1 MKWFRKGLYKMK
13 IVRVKDVVSIKRSIE
28 SGTSEQQAV
37 VKNIISEIRARSDE
51 ALREFTEK
59 FDRVRLSDFSIT
71 KKEIEKAYEQVS
83 EDFVKILREA
93 AENIR
98 SFHEKQLRPSWMT
111 TEENGTILGQKVV
124 PLDSVGVYVPGGT
137 AAYPSSVLMNVI
149 PAKVAGV
156 KRIVMVSPP
165 NRDGC
170 IPAAVLVAAKEAGV
184 EEIYKVGGAQAVAA
198 LAYGTESIT
207 PVDKITGPG
216 NVFVALAKREVFGDV
231 DIDMIAGP
239 SEIAI
244 LADDTAQ
251 ADEVAADL
259 LSQAEHDPRAC
270 SVLVTPS
277 VALAEA
283 VAVEVERQLSML
295 PRKDIA
301 ERSIADYG
309 SIYVTSGIAEAVD
322 VVNLLA
328 PEHLEIMTENALELL
343 GEIRHAGAI
352 FIGRYSTE
360 PVGDYFAGPN
370 HVLPTNGTAR
380 FSSPLNVDDFQKKS
394 SVIIYSEKALAE
406 NGAKIA
412 SFARLEGLEAH
423 ARAVEIRLKKSTL
436 LKDKNSFGEQRKCP
450 Q

>member
-1 MKWFRKGLYKMK
+1 MK
-13 IVRVKDVVSIKRSIE
+13 IIKVNDLVSLKRSIE
-28 SGTSEQQAV
+28 SGTSEQVTV
-37 VKNIISEIRARSDE
+37 VKEIIAAIRTLGDE
-51 ALREFTEK
+51 ALREYTEK
-59 FDRVRLSDFSIT
+59 FDRVHLSSFSVT
-71 KKEIEKAYEQVS
+71 EKEIEEAYAQVDERFLS
-83 EDFVKILREA
+83 IVREA

-111 TEENGTILGQKVV
+111 TEENGTVLGQKIT

-137 AAYPSSVLMNVI
+137 AAYPSSVLMNVL

-165 NRDGC
+165 DDQGQL
-170 IPAAVLVAAKEAGV
+170 PAAVLVAAKEAGV
-184 EEIYKVGGAQAVAA
+184 EEIYKVGGAQAIAA
-198 LAYGTESIT
+198 LAYGTESINS
-207 PVDKITGPG
+207 VDKITGPG
-216 NVFVALAKREVFGDV
+216 NIYVALAKREVFGDV

-244 LADDTAQ
+244 LADETARV
-251 ADEVAADL
+251 DEVAADL

-277 VALAEA
+277 SVLAEA
-283 VAVEVERQLSML
+283 VSMEVEKQLELL

-301 ERSIADYG
+301 SRSIADYG
-309 SIYVTSGIAEAVD
+309 AIYITDTMEEAIET
-322 VVNLLA
+322 VNQLA
-328 PEHLEIMTENALELL
+328 PEHLEIITENAIELL
-343 GEIRHAGAI
+343 GKIRHAGAI
-352 FIGRYSTE
+352 FIGRYSSE

-394 SVIIYSEKALAE
+394 SVIIYSQKAMVE

-412 SFARLEGLEAH
+412 EFARKEGLEAH
-423 ARAVEIRLKKSTL
+423 ARAVEFRLKNDGKL
-436 LKDKNSFGEQRKCP
+436 
-450 Q
+450 